1 MDGVASGRKKA
12 KSAMSKSNGK
22 EKGSCMGNAGN
33 SVWRSE
39 DDADGY
45 GYAVGH
51 I

>member
-12 KSAMSKSNGK
+12 KSAMRRSN